1 MARRMEGATDVTDL
15 HQAGDR
21 WSQIN
26 GEGIAW
32 GAGAFAA
39 SLLVGIVLQPV
50 RRTVGLENATV
61 VYLLVIVAAAD
72 GGRGAGLLAALAA
85 ALSYDYFLTTPDNT
99 LVTDTAAQVVT
110 VGLLFAAGVIASL
123 AGRARRRAAVQARQ
137 RDGALRLLNAIA
149 QAVAA
154 GGDADADRRDRQQ
167 P

>member
-1 MARRMEGATDVTDL
+1 MTDL

-50 RRTVGLENATV
+50 RRTVGLENV
-61 VYLLVIVAAAD
+61 VYLLVIAAAAD

-154 GGDADADRRDRQQ
+154 GGGADADRRDRQQ